1 MERMT
6 GLWYDQ
12 LMCFCTHQYIGRF
25 DADDQIVIAH
35 IFDHMHF
42 IQGTLHD
49 PFCRHAAVF
58 FHQVFFQRT
67 TVYTDTN
74 RNVSLF
80 GRINYSLHTLPAA
93 DISRIDADLVGTVFD
108 RRDRQFIV
116 KMNIRY
122 QWDRNLL
129 FDLFQC
135 TRSFL
140 CRNCTSYNIA
150 SCCSQSLNLCHS
162 CPHIFCFCICHGLD
176 QDRISASDHPVA
188 DLYHFCMFSVHKSDL
203 PNVSKADQ
211 NRIPSLTYVRLD
223 FTIPV
228 FHISQNNIPDQNTSA
243 HRSSP

>member
-6 GLWYDQ
+6 GLWCDQ

-80 GRINYSLHTLPAA
+80 CRINHCLYTLSAA
-93 DISRIDADLVGTVFD
+93 NVARIDTDLVRAIFD
-108 RRDRQFIV
+108 RCDRQFMI
-116 KMNIRY
+116 KMNICNKWY
-122 QWDRNLL
+122 RNLL
-129 FDLFQC
+129 FNLLQC
-135 TRSFL
+135 PRSFL
-140 CRNCTSYNIA
+140 RRNCTSYNIA
-150 SCCSQSLNLCHS
+150 SCRGQSLDLCHGS
-162 CPHIFCFCICHGLD
+162 LHIFCFCICHRLD
-176 QDRISASDHPVA
+176 QDRISASDHPAA
-188 DLYHFCMFSVHKSDL
+188 DLHRFCMFSVHKSDL

-211 NRIPSLTYVRLD
+211 NHIPSLTYVRLE
-223 FTIPV
+223 FTAP
-228 FHISQNNIPDQNTSA
+228 FFRISQNSIPDQSMSA
-243 HRSSP
+243 HHWSP